1 MTFHLIIRPEAD
13 AEVAEAAH
21 WYEERRQGLG
31 NEFLSAFAAAT
42 SSLRHNPKMYATVAE
57 NARRL
62 VLRRFPYSVI
72 YEIHGDEVVVLACF
86 HESRDPREWQRRLR

>member
-31 NEFLSAFAAAT
+31 KEFLSAFAAAT
-42 SSLRHNPKMYATVAE
+42 ASLRHNPKMYAIVAE

-72 YEIHGDEVVVLACF
+72 YEIQGDEVVVLACF
-86 HESRDPREWQRRLR
+86 HESRDPQEWQRRL